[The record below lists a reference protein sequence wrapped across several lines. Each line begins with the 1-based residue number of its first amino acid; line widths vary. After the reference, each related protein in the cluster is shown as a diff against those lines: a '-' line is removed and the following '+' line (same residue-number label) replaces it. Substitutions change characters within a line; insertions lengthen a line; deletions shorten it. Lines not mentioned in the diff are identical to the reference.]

1 MTVPRWLSDRR
12 VWLFDGAL
20 GVMAFVSMALV
31 SPGPLWLAAGVS
43 IGLALR
49 TRAPLGGY
57 LLGTAALMAG
67 GLLGV
72 ADPVAPYAN
81 VIGIHALGAYTSVRR
96 SLFGPLLVVPGVVA
110 YNAQLPGSAV
120 AIAGNVFFWLL
131 AWAVGFATA
140 RARERSA
147 LLNRAAVAEERT
159 RMARELHDLV
169 GHTVN
174 VMLVQ
179 AGASRVVLDSDPAKA
194 KELLIAVE
202 RTGRDALDEL
212 DRVLSALRPDD
223 PDLTRLAS
231 RMTEAGMAVDLRVEV
246 GGLPGPVEFAV
257 YRIVQEALTNAL
269 THGHARSAS
278 VSVLSAGEGVAV
290 EVADQ
295 GRGPRPGY
303 RVGRGLTGIA
313 ERAEVLGGS
322 VVHGGGDGGGFRLR
336 VVLPLT

>member
-1 MTVPRWLSDRR
+1 MSVPRWLSERR
-12 VWLFDGAL
+12 VPLVDGAL
-20 GVMAFVSMALV
+20 GVAAFTAMALTG
-31 SPGPLWLAAGVS
+31 PGPLWLTAGVA

-49 TRAPLGGY
+49 TRAPLVGY
-57 LLGTAALMAG
+57 LLGTAALVTG

-72 ADPVAPYAN
+72 ADPIAPYAN
-81 VIGIHALGAYTSVRR
+81 VIGIHALGVHAPPRH
-96 SLFGPLLVVPGVVA
+96 SLVGPAIVVPGVLA
-110 YNAQLPGSAV
+110 YNAQLPFSAV
-120 AIAGNVFFWLL
+120 AIAGTVFLWLL

-140 RARERSA
+140 RAKERSA

-179 AGASRVVLDSDPAKA
+179 AGASRVVLDTDPAKA
-194 KELLIAVE
+194 KELLTAVE
-202 RTGRDALDEL
+202 RTGREALDEL
-212 DRVLSALRPDD
+212 DRVLAALRPDD
-223 PDLTRLAS
+223 PDLARLAS

-246 GGLPGPVEFAV
+246 DALPGPVEFAV

-269 THGHARSAS
+269 THGKARSAS
-278 VSVLSAGEGVAV
+278 VSVSPSEEGVAV
-290 EVADQ
+290 EVADR

-303 RVGRGLTGIA
+303 RVGRGLTGIT

-336 VVLPLT
+336 VVLPLA